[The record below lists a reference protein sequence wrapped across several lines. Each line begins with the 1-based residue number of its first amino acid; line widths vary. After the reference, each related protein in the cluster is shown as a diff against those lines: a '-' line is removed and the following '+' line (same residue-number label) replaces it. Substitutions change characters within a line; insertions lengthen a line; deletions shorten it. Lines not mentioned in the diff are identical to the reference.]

1 MPIIK
6 EDNNRSS
13 QKNSIL
19 FLISLIIISVG
30 ILFLIIG
37 YGIHSPSTKNIYL
50 DNGLIT
56 IPKIGH
62 IDLIKTAIINFLFC
76 NNVITI
82 YLFSKYLLVENIQRI
97 MLEKYRKR
105 TIKKSF
111 RISNQNSIKVENSI
125 KVHNCKN

>member
-19 FLISLIIISVG
+19 FLISLIIISLG

-37 YGIHSPSTKNIYL
+37 YGIYSPSIKNIYL
-50 DNGLIT
+50 DNGLLT

-62 IDLIKTAIINFLFC
+62 IDLIKDS
-76 NNVITI
+76 NNKFFI
-82 YLFSKYLLVENIQRI
+82 L
-97 MLEKYRKR
+97 
-105 TIKKSF
+105 
-111 RISNQNSIKVENSI
+111 
-125 KVHNCKN
+125 

>member
-6 EDNNRSS
+6 KDNNRSS

-19 FLISLIIISVG
+19 FLISLIIIISVG

-37 YGIHSPSTKNIYL
+37 YGIYSPSTKNIYL

-62 IDLIKTAIINFLFC
+62 IDLIKDS
-76 NNVITI
+76 NNKFFI
-82 YLFSKYLLVENIQRI
+82 L
-97 MLEKYRKR
+97 
-105 TIKKSF
+105 
-111 RISNQNSIKVENSI
+111 
-125 KVHNCKN
+125 

>member
-6 EDNNRSS
+6 EHNNRSN
-13 QKNSIL
+13 QKNRVL

-37 YGIHSPSTKNIYL
+37 YGIYSPSTKNIYL

-62 IDLIKTAIINFLFC
+62 IDLIKDSNYKF
-76 NNVITI
+76 VI
-82 YLFSKYLLVENIQRI
+82 L
-97 MLEKYRKR
+97 
-105 TIKKSF
+105 
-111 RISNQNSIKVENSI
+111 
-125 KVHNCKN
+125 

>member
-30 ILFLIIG
+30 ILFLITG
-37 YGIHSPSTKNIYL
+37 YGIYSPSTKNIYL

-62 IDLIKTAIINFLFC
+62 IDLIKDS
-76 NNVITI
+76 NNKFFI
-82 YLFSKYLLVENIQRI
+82 L
-97 MLEKYRKR
+97 
-105 TIKKSF
+105 
-111 RISNQNSIKVENSI
+111 
-125 KVHNCKN
+125 

>member
-37 YGIHSPSTKNIYL
+37 YVFIH
-50 DNGLIT
+50 
-56 IPKIGH
+56 
-62 IDLIKTAIINFLFC
+62 
-76 NNVITI
+76 
-82 YLFSKYLLVENIQRI
+82 LLQRI
-97 MLEKYRKR
+97 V
-105 TIKKSF
+105 T
-111 RISNQNSIKVENSI
+111 
-125 KVHNCKN
+125 

>member
-37 YGIHSPSTKNIYL
+37 YAIYSPSTKNIYL

-62 IDLIKTAIINFLFC
+62 IDLIKDS
-76 NNVITI
+76 NNKFFI
-82 YLFSKYLLVENIQRI
+82 L
-97 MLEKYRKR
+97 
-105 TIKKSF
+105 
-111 RISNQNSIKVENSI
+111 
-125 KVHNCKN
+125 

>member
-19 FLISLIIISVG
+19 FLISLIIIISVG

-37 YGIHSPSTKNIYL
+37 YGIYSPSTKNIYL

-62 IDLIKTAIINFLFC
+62 II
-76 NNVITI
+76 
-82 YLFSKYLLVENIQRI
+82 
-97 MLEKYRKR
+97 
-105 TIKKSF
+105 
-111 RISNQNSIKVENSI
+111 
-125 KVHNCKN
+125 

>member
-37 YGIHSPSTKNIYL
+37 YGFYSPSTKNIYL

-62 IDLIKTAIINFLFC
+62 IDLIKDS
-76 NNVITI
+76 NNKFFI
-82 YLFSKYLLVENIQRI
+82 L
-97 MLEKYRKR
+97 
-105 TIKKSF
+105 
-111 RISNQNSIKVENSI
+111 
-125 KVHNCKN
+125 

>member
-1 MPIIK
+1 MPITK

-37 YGIHSPSTKNIYL
+37 YGIYSPSTKNIYL

-62 IDLIKTAIINFLFC
+62 IDLIKDS
-76 NNVITI
+76 NNKFFI
-82 YLFSKYLLVENIQRI
+82 L
-97 MLEKYRKR
+97 
-105 TIKKSF
+105 
-111 RISNQNSIKVENSI
+111 
-125 KVHNCKN
+125 

>member
-1 MPIIK
+1 MPIIR

-19 FLISLIIISVG
+19 FLISLIIISLG

-37 YGIHSPSTKNIYL
+37 YGIYSPSTKNIYL

-62 IDLIKTAIINFLFC
+62 IDLIKDS
-76 NNVITI
+76 NNKFFI
-82 YLFSKYLLVENIQRI
+82 L
-97 MLEKYRKR
+97 
-105 TIKKSF
+105 
-111 RISNQNSIKVENSI
+111 
-125 KVHNCKN
+125 

>member
-37 YGIHSPSTKNIYL
+37 YGIYSPSTKNIYL
-50 DNGLIT
+50 DNGLLT

-62 IDLIKTAIINFLFC
+62 IDLIKDS
-76 NNVITI
+76 NNKFFI
-82 YLFSKYLLVENIQRI
+82 L
-97 MLEKYRKR
+97 
-105 TIKKSF
+105 
-111 RISNQNSIKVENSI
+111 
-125 KVHNCKN
+125 

>member
-37 YGIHSPSTKNIYL
+37 YGIYSPSTKNIYL
-50 DNGLIT
+50 DNELIT
-56 IPKIGH
+56 IPKIVH
-62 IDLIKTAIINFLFC
+62 IDLIKDS
-76 NNVITI
+76 NNKFFI
-82 YLFSKYLLVENIQRI
+82 L
-97 MLEKYRKR
+97 
-105 TIKKSF
+105 
-111 RISNQNSIKVENSI
+111 
-125 KVHNCKN
+125 